1 MNSQQE
7 LVVKQCWPKKQKE
20 NEQSKNIV
28 QLHVQH
34 QPFLTTILA
43 VLIKIDLQK
52 VKSPCKNAGV

>member
-28 QLHVQH
+28 QLQH
-34 QPFLTTILA
+34 QSFLTSILA
-43 VLIKIDLQK
+43 VLIKIVLQK